1 MGEPY
6 LTYYLIHLKSE
17 CLHPFR
23 PLLQKYHRLGTL
35 NNNYCSH
42 TVQRVGESPWGP
54 FYEGTNLMQKDSSL
68 LTCSHPKGPTSS
80 YRRFRFQ
87 YTKFVRIKIFNP
99 YYANISKFIINKVLC
114 AEWTELALRC
124 WGIQRR
130 IEETFQF
137 VHYESMFELEVWGTK
152 AEQSFRFGMYLK
164 WLGPRGGH

>member
-1 MGEPY
+1 MFVVGEVPAYLCFPLVKMGEPY

-114 AEWTELALRC
+114 ARYR
-124 WGIQRR
+124 Q
-130 IEETFQF
+130 
-137 VHYESMFELEVWGTK
+137 H
-152 AEQSFRFGMYLK
+152 
-164 WLGPRGGH
+164 